1 MICKRL
7 TLWQCSYYGH
17 FDLVPSLSVDVL
29 HNGGTTIYAGNVL
42 TLTCRILVIDVPA
55 DLGSGVTVT
64 TAWLGAS
71 GNPLNSGDTITVN
84 PAMGSIDTIYVS
96 TVVFNTVR
104 TNNAG
109 TYTCQATATHSSQ
122 FITDVTTP
130 HVVTISPVG
139 E

>member
-29 HNGGTTIYAGNVL
+29 HNGGTTIYAGSVL
-42 TLTCRILVIDVPA
+42 TLTCRIFVIDVPPN
-55 DLGSGVTVT
+55 LVSGVAVT
-64 TAWLGAS
+64 IAWLGAQ
-71 GNPLNSGDTITVN
+71 GNPLNGGDTITVN
-84 PAMGSIDTIYVS
+84 SAMGSSDTFYTS

-122 FITDVTTP
+122 FITGVTTP
-130 HVVTISPVG
+130 DEVTFSVVG